1 MDVNRTLARFP
12 PNITDMERNSLQKD
26 LTPLIVQ
33 VISTNTN
40 FRYYQGNK
48 YIYLY
53 LLIIII

>member
-1 MDVNRTLARFP
+1 MEMDVNRTLARFP

-33 VISTNTN
+33 VISSNTN

-48 YIYLY
+48 Y